1 MSSNK
6 EVTDQIMTYVG
17 GENNV
22 NDLYHCATRLRF
34 TLNDKSKFNIKELE
48 KMPEVLGA
56 VNSGDE
62 SQVII
67 GANVGVYFQE
77 IVKNYHIANDG
88 KSEKQ
93 ASSSDKKDKNI
104 FKRAINV
111 LVGIMAPIIPV
122 LIAGGMFKVVLALCS
137 LFGMNQ
143 KGTNYQILSFIAD
156 AAFYFLPFI
165 IANSA
170 AKKFNTSP
178 YLAMLMAGVILHPN
192 FAAMVTAG
200 KPIALFGMPIRL
212 VSYGSTVIPIIL
224 IVWFMSYV
232 DKFAEK
238 VSPNMIKTMLKPLLI
253 LLITAPVALIIIGPL
268 GSLLGDGLF
277 AVINFLD
284 AHMPWLVP
292 TLMGTFCPL
301 LVMIGMHVSL
311 TPLAA
316 LELSK
321 YGSETVFGP
330 GMLSSNLSQA
340 GASLAIAF
348 KEKNAK
354 AKQIALSAGVT
365 ALSGIT
371 EPALYGVTLKYK
383 RVLACVM
390 ASGGIAGL
398 YSGLTGVVR
407 YSFGSPGIFT
417 LPVFIGKNPNN
428 IINALITAGI
438 AVVVSFISTYFFAV
452 IDNKKEVND
461 TTKAKSTIEV
471 HSLKG
476 VVDGQL
482 VPLENVNDQ
491 VFASGSLGSGVAIY
505 PSNGMIVSPIDGI
518 ISMVYPTGHAVGI
531 TTDDGQEIL
540 IHIGINTVN
549 LKGRGFKVNVKQDQ
563 KVKAGDP
570 LVQVDLDLVKK
581 EGFDPTVMVL
591 ALNTPKENIKVNK
604 TKNITIDDNL
614 LNISSLG

>member
-6 EVTDQIMTYVG
+6 EITDLIITYVG

-22 NDLYHCATRLRF
+22 NGLYHCATRLRF
-34 TLNDKSKFNIKELE
+34 TLNDKTKFNIDKLE

-67 GANVGVYFQE
+67 GANVGVYYQE
-77 IVKNYHIANDG
+77 IMKNYNIAEDG
-88 KSEKQ
+88 STSSANLNKDTKEK
-93 ASSSDKKDKNI
+93 NV
-104 FKRAINV
+104 FKRALNV

-122 LIAGGMFKVVLALCS
+122 LIAGGMFKVVLALLA
-137 LFGMNQ
+137 LFGMS
-143 KGTNYQILSFIAD
+143 KTGMNYEILSFIAD
-156 AAFYFLPFI
+156 AAFYFLPFML
-165 IANSA
+165 ANSA

-178 YLAMLMAGVILHPN
+178 FLAMLMAGVLLHPN

-200 KPIALFGMPIRL
+200 KPIALFGMPIRP
-212 VSYGSTVIPIIL
+212 VAYGSTVIPIIL
-224 IVWFMSYV
+224 VIWFMSYV
-232 DKFAEK
+232 DRFAEK

-253 LLITAPVALIIIGPL
+253 LLITAPVALIVIGPL
-268 GSLLGDGLF
+268 GSLLGDVLF
-277 AVINFLD
+277 TIINFLD

-340 GASLAIAF
+340 GASLAVAF

-354 AKQIALSAGVT
+354 AKQIAISAGVT

-398 YSGLTGVVR
+398 YAGLTGVVR

-417 LPVFIGKNPNN
+417 LPVFIGKDPKN
-428 IINALITAGI
+428 IINACITAGI
-438 AVVVSFISTYFFAV
+438 AFVLSFASTFFLAV
-452 IDNKKEVND
+452 IEDKKND
-461 TTKAKSTIEV
+461 EKSDSKDSNIAVQT
-471 HSLKG
+471 LKS
-476 VVDGQL
+476 VVDGKV
-482 VPLENVNDQ
+482 VPLADVNDQ
-491 VFASGSLGSGVAIY
+491 VFASGSLGNGVAIY
-505 PSNGMIVSPIDGI
+505 PSNGMIVSPIAGKV
-518 ISMVYPTGHAVGI
+518 SMVYPTGHAVGI
-531 TTDDGQEIL
+531 TTDEGQEIL

-549 LKGRGFKVNVKQDQ
+549 LKGRGFNVMVKEDQ
-563 KVKAGDP
+563 TVKAGDP
-570 LVQVDLDLVKK
+570 LVQVDLDLIKN

-591 ALNTPKENIKVNK
+591 ALNTPKERIKVNDSEDV
-604 TKNITIDDNL
+604 TIDDNL
-614 LNISSLG
+614 LNISSIG

>member
-17 GENNV
+17 GEDNV

-34 TLNDKSKFNIKELE
+34 TLNDKSKFNIKKLE

-77 IVKNYHIANDG
+77 IVKNYHIANEG
-88 KSEKQ
+88 KSKDQ
-93 ASSSDKKDKNI
+93 INSSDKKEKNI
-104 FKRAINV
+104 FKRALNV

-170 AKKFNTSP
+170 AKKFKTSP
-178 YLAMLMAGVILHPN
+178 YLAMLIAGVILHPN
-192 FAAMVTAG
+192 FQAMVTAG

-232 DKFAEK
+232 DRFAEK

-253 LLITAPVALIIIGPL
+253 LMITAPVALIVIGPL

-340 GASLAIAF
+340 GASLAIALR
-348 KEKNAK
+348 EKNTK

-383 RVLACVM
+383 KVLACVM
-390 ASGGIAGL
+390 TSGGIAGL
-398 YSGLTGVVR
+398 YSGITGVVR

-417 LPVFIGKNPNN
+417 LPVFIGKNPTN
-428 IINALITAGI
+428 IINAIITAVIGL
-438 AVVVSFISTYFFAV
+438 VLSFISTYFFAV
-452 IDNKKEVND
+452 VDNKGKE
-461 TTKAKSTIEV
+461 TKNKVTSSIEV
-471 HSLKG
+471 HTLKS

-482 VPLENVNDQ
+482 VPLESVNDQ
-491 VFASGSLGSGVAIY
+491 VFASGSLGNGVAIY
-505 PSNGMIVSPIDGI
+505 PSNGMIVSPIDGTVT
-518 ISMVYPTGHAVGI
+518 MVYPTGHAVGI

-549 LKGRGFKVNVKQDQ
+549 LKGHGFTVNVKQNQ
-563 KVKAGDP
+563 KVKVGDP
-570 LVQVDLDLVKK
+570 LIQVDLDIVKK

-591 ALNTPKENIKVNK
+591 ALNTPKKDIKINE
-604 TKNITIDDNL
+604 TKNVTIDDNL
-614 LNISSLG
+614 LNINSIG